1 MKNGVFQKI
10 CPQPPCLFFFW
21 NSPITL
27 DRYRQVAGCKICMQ
41 SKKRLHSF
49 LTCLQLVQVLHF
61 ISSNTQINTK
71 VAGVIYKTI
80 LSYLLQLAS
89 YLLWSLQSSY
99 TAQVHLYP
107 PSVHN
112 VTAVSCQ
119 QASRQLYEERAH
131 NPQQSYRLFLLNY
144 RPNSKLPL
152 KTFEY

>member
-10 CPQPPCLFFFW
+10 CPQPPCLVFFW

-27 DRYRQVAGCKICMQ
+27 ERQVASCKVRLQ
-41 SKKRLHSF
+41 NKKRLHSL
-49 LTCLQLVQVLHF
+49 LTCLQLVQVLRF

-71 VAGVIYKTI
+71 VAAVIYKSI
-80 LSYLLQLAS
+80 LSYLLQLVPT
-89 YLLWSLQSSY
+89 LVFTVILHR
-99 TAQVHLYP
+99 TGI

-119 QASRQLYEERAH
+119 QASRQLYQERAH
-131 NPQQSYRLFLLNY
+131 NPQQNYRLFLLNY

-152 KTFEY
+152 TKFEY